1 MRCRDERWLFVFS
14 LLFVDEG
21 VRGVFSPLRL
31 DGLGWTGFLHS
42 VGVVID

>member
-1 MRCRDERWLFVFS
+1 MRCRGERWLWVVFCF
-14 LLFVDEG
+14 LGEG
-21 VRGVFSPLRL
+21 VWVFSPLRL

>member
-1 MRCRDERWLFVFS
+1 MSGGYEWFFVFS
-14 LLFVDEG
+14 LLFVG
-21 VRGVFSPLRL
+21 VRVVFSPLRL